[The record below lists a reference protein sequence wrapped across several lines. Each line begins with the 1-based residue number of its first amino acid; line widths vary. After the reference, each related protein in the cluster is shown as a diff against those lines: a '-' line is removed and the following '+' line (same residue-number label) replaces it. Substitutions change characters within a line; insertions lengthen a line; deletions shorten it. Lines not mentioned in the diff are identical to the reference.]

1 MRCCYLLFASLTRG
15 CTSEPLDAPAKRQA
29 RRGHVRP
36 APTTDG
42 ASTAMLH
49 TIAQLEGEVAAQRER
64 ADSARAAG
72 EKEAAKLKL
81 QLKRRA
87 RAARGDK
94 EQGKTDH
101 E

>member
-1 MRCCYLLFASLTRG
+1 
-15 CTSEPLDAPAKRQA
+15 
-29 RRGHVRP
+29 
-36 APTTDG
+36 
-42 ASTAMLH
+42 MLH
-49 TIAQLEGEVAAQRER
+49 TIAQLEGEIAAQRER

-101 E
+101 ELVALCVSLLNNDLGFEGTHSARPVGEAGGAAGHGHRGP